1 MVNSLKEKRKTDV
14 FVEDFDV
21 NYGGNSEETLA
32 DAELENLENKANDG
46 NAGSDANAANA
57 QQSDQKDAQ
66 LAEMQEK
73 LLRLHADFDNF
84 RKRTNKEKEEWYQ
97 YASQTVIE
105 KLLPVIDN
113 LERALGSLNQQSEEV
128 QGLFSG
134 VALTYRQLLEVLQKE
149 GLEAIDAVGQEFDP
163 VYHEAMLRVPVEAG
177 QLDNQIVEEL
187 RRGYVFKDKVI
198 RAALVKVAK
207 N

>member
-1 MVNSLKEKRKTDV
+1 MAGKYKQVVSIMKEKRKSVILD
-14 FVEDFDV
+14 ENFDD
-21 NYGGNSEETLA
+21 NHGSNSEQILA
-32 DAELENLENKANDG
+32 DTELENAENMG
-46 NAGSDANAANA
+46 NAENS
-57 QQSDQKDAQ
+57 QQPDLKDAQ

-97 YASQTVIE
+97 YASQSVME

-128 QGLFSG
+128 QSLFSG
-134 VALTYRQLLEVLQKE
+134 ITLTYRQFLEILQKE
-149 GLEAIDAVGQEFDP
+149 GLEAIDAVGQDFDP
-163 VYHEAMLRVPVEAG
+163 VYHEAMMRAPVEPG
-177 QLDNQIVEEL
+177 QRDNQIVEEL
-187 RRGYVFKDKVI
+187 RRGYLFKDKVI

-207 N
+207 K